1 MASESTPTQFV
12 GERQEPNVIEWFR
25 FEQVG
30 KGASSRLF
38 YNETP
43 HVNWFRNGGH
53 FEGENVYSFTKAEQ
67 EKKFLFGVDT
77 TTAEGREVFK
87 KEWENMATLF
97 PELLSKED
105 LVFPHEV

>member
-1 MASESTPTQFV
+1 LASESTPTQFV

-43 HVNWFRNGGH
+43 HPTWFRNGGH

-97 PELLSKED
+97 PELLSKDD